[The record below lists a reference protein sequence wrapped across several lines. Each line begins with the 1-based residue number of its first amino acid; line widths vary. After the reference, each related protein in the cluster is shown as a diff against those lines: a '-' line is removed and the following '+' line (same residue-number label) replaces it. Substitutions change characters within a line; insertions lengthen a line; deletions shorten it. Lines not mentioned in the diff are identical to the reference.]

1 VTTTAPSGFYDCSD
15 PDQRGAGVEQA
26 VHTVRSGGLVVM
38 PTDTVYGL
46 GGDAFTP
53 PAVRRL
59 RHVLG
64 GAASVPVPVLIG
76 SRGTLDG
83 LVSSVPPTVRA
94 LVEAFWPGPLTLLL
108 EHAPSLA
115 WDLGDA
121 RGTVA
126 VRMPLH
132 PVALEVL
139 ERTGPMAVTTARR
152 PGWPV
157 PRDAAEVR
165 GQLGAAVGV
174 YLEAGPAGDA
184 PPGREPAPAG
194 VSTVVDLTSAVPRL
208 VRPGVIGYERLAEVV
223 PDLHV

>member
-1 VTTTAPSGFYDCSD
+1 
-15 PDQRGAGVEQA
+15 
-26 VHTVRSGGLVVM
+26 
-38 PTDTVYGL
+38 
-46 GGDAFTP
+46 
-53 PAVRRL
+53 
-59 RHVLG
+59 
-64 GAASVPVPVLIG
+64 
-76 SRGTLDG
+76 
-83 LVSSVPPTVRA
+83 
-94 LVEAFWPGPLTLLL
+94 LTLLL